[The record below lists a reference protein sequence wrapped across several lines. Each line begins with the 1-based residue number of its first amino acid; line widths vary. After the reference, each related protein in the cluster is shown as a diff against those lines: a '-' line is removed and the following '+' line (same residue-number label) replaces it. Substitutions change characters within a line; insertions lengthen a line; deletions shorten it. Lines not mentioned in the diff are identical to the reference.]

1 MELSTFRICGGN
13 KLQPSNQHLLE
24 EFMDDNELWLLIGIP
39 NRDSFFVTQYLARHS
54 ASSDQHMKK
63 LMSLREGLNV
73 TMLCYMREDFAD
85 RHWLHEHPGGHA
97 SWREPTMKKFTKES
111 TLSFVRELGCRWYV
125 QKMRSAVGD

>member
-13 KLQPSNQHLLE
+13 NLQPSNQHLLE

-111 TLSFVRELGCRWYV
+111 TLSFVRELGCKWYV